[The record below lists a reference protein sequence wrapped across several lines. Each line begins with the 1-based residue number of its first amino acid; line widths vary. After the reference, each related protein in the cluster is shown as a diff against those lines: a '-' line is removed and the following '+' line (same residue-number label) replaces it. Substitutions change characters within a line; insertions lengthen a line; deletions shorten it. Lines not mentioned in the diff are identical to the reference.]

1 MNQSFNAL
9 RKGALSTALG
19 VLLLASCSPDR
30 NVTPEEECLTR
41 PSAQHGRVVEGQY
54 IVAYREDGSATS
66 TGGAA
71 GSRIKAQTERF
82 LGRHRIDDKWV
93 KGYLTGEVNG
103 IVAHLTEGQAAALE
117 SDPLVA
123 AVEPDRIVSLSACFT
138 VVDPLRVAWGV
149 RRTGYADGTGKT
161 AWIIDSG
168 IDLDHPDLNVDR
180 TRSLSFIAGKT
191 AEDDNGHGTHVA
203 GIIGAKNNRIGTLGV
218 ASGATLV
225 ALKVLDQQ
233 GDGLLSK
240 VLAAVAHVSTN
251 GKAGDVVNMSLG
263 NDVSN
268 LLDREVQ
275 AAAQK
280 GILFAIAAGNDGEK
294 ASLNSPARVNH
305 LNVFTVT
312 AMDSTDTW
320 AKFSN
325 FGNDVVDYCAPGVRI
340 QSTHLNGGYATMS
353 GTSMAAPH
361 LAGLLLLRGKAPA
374 TGGYVRNDPDGTP
387 DPIASW

>member
-1 MNQSFNAL
+1 MNQTLHAL
-9 RKGALSTALG
+9 RKGAFGAALG
-19 VLLLASCSPDR
+19 VVFLAACSQDR
-30 NVTPEEECLTR
+30 NVNPEEECLTR

-54 IVAYREDGSATS
+54 IVAYRENGST
-66 TGGAA
+66 TGTAGAA
-71 GSRIKAQTERF
+71 AGRVMAQTERF
-82 LGRHRIDDKWV
+82 LGRHRIDGESV
-93 KGYLTGEVNG
+93 EGYLTGEVKG
-103 IVAHLTEGQAAALE
+103 FVAHLTAGQAATLE
-117 SDPLVA
+117 TDPSVA

-138 VVDPLRVAWGV
+138 VIDPRRVAWGV

-203 GIIGAKNNRIGTLGV
+203 GIIGAKNNRVGTLGV

-225 ALKVLDQQ
+225 ALKVLDDK

-240 VLAAVAHVSTN
+240 VLSAVAHVSRN

-280 GILFAIAAGNDGEK
+280 GILFAIAAGNDAK
-294 ASLNSPARVNH
+294 NASLNSPARVNH
-305 LNVFTVT
+305 QNVFTVT
-312 AMDSTDTW
+312 AMDSTDAW
-320 AKFSN
+320 ARFSN

-340 QSTHLNGGYATMS
+340 QSTHLNGGYAIMS

-374 TGGYVRNDPDGTP
+374 TSGYVRNDPDGTP

>member
-1 MNQSFNAL
+1 MKQYFSAF
-9 RKGALSTALG
+9 RKGAVGAALG
-19 VLLLASCSPDR
+19 VLCLSSCSRDR

-41 PSAQHGRVVEGQY
+41 PSAHNGRLVAGQY
-54 IVAYREDGSATS
+54 IVAYREEGPPE
-66 TGGAA
+66 GAA
-71 GSRIKAQTERF
+71 GAPAGRVQAQTARF
-82 LGRHRIDDKWV
+82 LGRHRIDDESV
-93 KGYLTGEVNG
+93 EGYLTGEVKG
-103 IVAHLTEGQAAALE
+103 FVAHLTAGQAAALE
-117 SDPLVA
+117 SDPLVS
-123 AVEPDRIVSLSACFT
+123 AVEPDRIVSMSACFT
-138 VVDPLRVAWGV
+138 VIDPRRVAWGV

-180 TRSLSFIAGKT
+180 ARSLSFITGKT

-203 GIIGAKNNRIGTLGV
+203 GIIGAKNNRVGTLGV
-218 ASGATLV
+218 ASGASLV
-225 ALKVLDQQ
+225 ALKVLDDK

-240 VLAAVAHVSTN
+240 VLAAVAHVNRN

-280 GILFAIAAGNDGEK
+280 GILFAIAAGNDGK
-294 ASLNSPARVNH
+294 SASLNSPARVNH
-305 LNVFTVT
+305 TNVFTVT

-340 QSTHLNGGYATMS
+340 QSTHLNGGYAIMS

-374 TGGYVRNDPDGTP
+374 TAGYVRNDPDGTP

>member
-1 MNQSFNAL
+1 MSNYFNPFL
-9 RKGALSTALG
+9 KGACGIAFG
-19 VLLLASCSPDR
+19 VLLLTSCSQDR
-30 NVTPEEECLTR
+30 SVSPEEECLTR
-41 PSAQHGRVVEGQY
+41 PSARNGRVIEGQY
-54 IVAYREDGSATS
+54 IVAYRENGPADASSSVSA
-66 TGGAA
+66 
-71 GSRIKAQTERF
+71 SRVRAQAEKF
-82 LGRHRIDDKWV
+82 LSRHRIESESV
-93 KGYLTGEVNG
+93 EGYLTGAVRGFVAQLNG
-103 IVAHLTEGQAAALE
+103 AQVAALE
-117 SDPLVA
+117 SDPAVA

-138 VVDPLRVAWGV
+138 VVDVRRVAWGV
-149 RRTGYADGTGKT
+149 RRTGYGDGTGKT

-180 TRSLSFIAGKT
+180 TRSLSFITGQT

-203 GIIGAKNNRIGTLGV
+203 GIIGAKNNQIGTLGV
-218 ASGATLV
+218 ASGASLV
-225 ALKVLDQQ
+225 ALKVLDDK

-240 VLAAVAHVSTN
+240 VISAVAHVSRN
-251 GKAGDVVNMSLG
+251 GKTGDVVNMSLG

-275 AAAQK
+275 AAAQN
-280 GILFAIAAGNDGEK
+280 GILFAIAAGNDAEK

-305 LNVFTVT
+305 QNVFTVT

-325 FGNDVVDYCAPGVRI
+325 YGNDVVDYCAPGVRI
-340 QSTHLNGGYATMS
+340 QSTHLKGGYAIMS

-374 TGGYVRNDPDGTP
+374 TGGHVRNDPDGTP

>member
-1 MNQSFNAL
+1 MSNYFNPF
-9 RKGALSTALG
+9 RKGATGVALSILF
-19 VLLLASCSPDR
+19 LASCSQDR
-30 NVTPEEECLTR
+30 SVSPEDECLTR
-41 PSAQHGRVVEGQY
+41 PSARNGRVIDGQY
-54 IVAYREDGSATS
+54 IVAYRDDAQTEGSATVS
-66 TGGAA
+66 NA
-71 GSRIKAQTERF
+71 RVKAQADRF
-82 LGRHRIDDKWV
+82 LARHRIEGESV
-93 KGYLTGEVNG
+93 EGYLTGEVKG
-103 IVAHLTEGQAAALE
+103 FVAHLNGAQVAALE
-117 SDPLVA
+117 SDPAVA

-138 VVDPLRVAWGV
+138 VVDVRRVAWGV
-149 RRTGYADGTGKT
+149 RRTGYGDGTGKT

-180 TRSLSFIAGKT
+180 TRSLSFIAGQT

-218 ASGATLV
+218 ASGASLV
-225 ALKVLDQQ
+225 ALKVLDDK

-240 VLAAVAHVSTN
+240 VISAVAHVARN

-280 GILFAIAAGNDGEK
+280 GLLFSIAAGNDAEK

-305 LNVFTVT
+305 QNVFTVT

-325 FGNDVVDYCAPGVRI
+325 YGNDAVDYCAPGVRI
-340 QSTHLNGGYATMS
+340 QSTHLNGGYAIMS

-361 LAGLLLLRGKAPA
+361 LAGLLLLIGKAPA
-374 TGGYVRNDPDGTP
+374 TGGHVRNDPDETP
-387 DPIASW
+387 DPIATQ